1 MFEELRGSR
10 VLVRPY
16 DLVDAPQR
24 FEAMEESREH
34 IRRWDPEDAETC
46 RTLEETRDWILRRKS
61 QWSLRQ
67 SFSMGVW
74 RQDTTDYLG
83 GIGFHVRQPGGWNV
97 PAFSIGYWIRPSAEG
112 HGYVTEAVEL
122 VVKYAF
128 DVLKAQRIEIICD
141 PDNVRSVAIP
151 KRLGFQ
157 LEGRVRN
164 VYRYPNGNLCD
175 ELIFSLIPSD
185 RHR

>member
-24 FEAMEESREH
+24 FEAMEESR
-34 IRRWDPEDAETC
+34 
-46 RTLEETRDWILRRKS
+46 
-61 QWSLRQ
+61 
-67 SFSMGVW
+67 
-74 RQDTTDYLG
+74 
-83 GIGFHVRQPGGWNV
+83 
-97 PAFSIGYWIRPSAEG
+97 AFSIGYWIRSSAEG

-128 DVLKAQRIEIICD
+128 DVLEAQRIEIICD
-141 PDNVRSVAIP
+141 LANVRTVAVTN
-151 KRLGFQ
+151 RLGFQ

-185 RHR
+185 RPR